1 VNDLMKI
8 KNDAIEEAV
17 KEATIPL
24 IAENEINKIEIEN
37 LKENIKAQE
46 SKTLWSGV
54 IIGVTSLAVG
64 TIIGFLIGI
73 FR

>member
-1 VNDLMKI
+1 MKI

>member
-1 VNDLMKI
+1 MNDLMKI

>member
-24 IAENEINKIEIEN
+24 IAGNEINKIEIEN

-46 SKTLWSGV
+46 SKTLWSS
-54 IIGVTSLAVG
+54 IIVGVTSLAVG